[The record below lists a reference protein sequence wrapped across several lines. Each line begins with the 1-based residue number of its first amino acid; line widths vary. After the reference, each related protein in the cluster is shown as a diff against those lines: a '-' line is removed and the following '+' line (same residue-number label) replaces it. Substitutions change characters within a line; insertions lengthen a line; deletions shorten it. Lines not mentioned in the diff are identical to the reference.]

1 MARSVRPVPGDG
13 KTASSIIETGD
24 RAWSETDI
32 QQLAA
37 GRLSMDPD
45 KGDRP
50 GGPPT
55 RETRLD

>member
-1 MARSVRPVPGDG
+1 MAQSVRPVPGDG

-37 GRLSMDPD
+37 GCLSMDPD
-45 KGDRP
+45 KGEPRALM
-50 GGPPT
+50 T
-55 RETRLD
+55 RGAL